1 MSQIEKKEYLVKN
14 APYNIFYEHSHKLIL
29 PEATPNANPSWF
41 GFLITV
47 KKDAG
52 ITRNELVQKLDAKKI
67 ATRLLFAGDLRKQP
81 YFKDYDYRIV
91 GDLPNTDIIVSDTFW
106 IGVTPMIN
114 NEMMAYMISSFDE
127 ILG

>member
-1 MSQIEKKEYLVKN
+1 M
-14 APYNIFYEHSHKLIL
+14 
-29 PEATPNANPSWF
+29 
-41 GFLITV
+41 
-47 KKDAG
+47 
-52 ITRNELVQKLDAKKI
+52 

-91 GDLPNTDIIVSDTFW
+91 GDLPNTEIIVNDTFW

-114 NEMMAYMISSFDE
+114 DEMIAYIGQCFDE

>member
-1 MSQIEKKEYLVKN
+1 MKQGLLKHIN
-14 APYNIFYEHSHKLIL
+14 KLIL
-29 PEATPNANPSWF
+29 PESTPNSDPSWF

-52 ITRNELVQKLDAKKI
+52 ITRNELIQKLDDKKV

-81 YFKDYDYRIV
+81 YFKDVDHRTV
-91 GDLPNTDIIVSDTFW
+91 GDLPNTDIIVNDTFW

-114 NEMMAYMISSFDE
+114 DEMLAYMISCFDE